1 MKRSEQVLL
10 AIVGPTASGKTHLG
24 MLLAGRLNGEIV
36 SADSRQV
43 YRHLDIG
50 TAKPTPEDL
59 RNVRHHFIDI
69 LDPPEDYNAG
79 IYSDQARRCVEELF
93 GKSIQPILVGGTGLY
108 AQGVIDGFFDGPGKD
123 DAIRRQLEEEAAEE
137 GAEKL
142 FLRLMQVDP
151 VTASKLD
158 PTKLR
163 RIIRA
168 LEVYTKTGKTLSDHH
183 AGQNSKPVYGVMQ
196 IGLKWE
202 RKVLYERINRRVD
215 FMLEKGLVE
224 EAERLLKRGVPRTV
238 NALNTVGYKEV
249 FNFLD
254 GIIDKNMMIEL
265 IKRNSRRFAKRQMTW
280 FRADERIHWMQ
291 VDAAEN
297 WEALTDEI
305 VDLFRNQK
313 KRAENSN

>member
-1 MKRSEQVLL
+1 
-10 AIVGPTASGKTHLG
+10 
-24 MLLAGRLNGEIV
+24 
-36 SADSRQV
+36 
-43 YRHLDIG
+43 
-50 TAKPTPEDL
+50 
-59 RNVRHHFIDI
+59 
-69 LDPPEDYNAG
+69 
-79 IYSDQARRCVEELF
+79 
-93 GKSIQPILVGGTGLY
+93 
-108 AQGVIDGFFDGPGKD
+108 
-123 DAIRRQLEEEAAEE
+123 
-137 GAEKL
+137 
-142 FLRLMQVDP
+142 MQVDP

-224 EAERLLKRGVPRTV
+224 EAERLPKRGVPRTV